1 MAFLDVLG
9 AIASPV
15 ASLIGAGTSAFNLSQ
30 QKKLMQQNNEFQAA
44 ENQKNREWQSEEW
57 TRQFDL
63 TNAYNDPTEVVKRLN
78 GAGLNPAQVMSGASS
93 SSAISHAT
101 PTAPSGGVSAS
112 PSPDYSGI
120 ITSGFQSMQQIA
132 NSIKMLTEAKK
143 TAKETPYVESLLD
156 SQLQL
161 NVAKFENEQAKADY
175 QKLQTQFEQIFGT
188 ERRSQELK
196 KLVNETLLADQE
208 ARLKGAQIELIDVE
222 KLEKNMN
229 ALVAYA
235 EKNKKEAEAARIKA
249 LIEPEI
255 ALLKAQA
262 SQASANAGLAN
273 AQALTENQLRPFRR
287 AIEEAE
293 SQIKGDQSFISGSTW
308 QYTIQMCEK
317 AAYNAGLANDE
328 KVKSILLKGKE
339 LDYRD
344 GKEVRNWIKTFQ
356 GFIPMAPALPE

>member
-1 MAFLDVLG
+1 MWDFLGNIGSAAIGGITSLLG
-9 AIASPV
+9 LNAQE
-15 ASLIGAGTSAFNLSQ
+15 N
-30 QKKLMQQNNEFQAA
+30 MNEQNQEFQAS
-44 ENQKNREWQSEEW
+44 ENQKNRDWQSAEWQ
-57 TRQFDL
+57 RQFDL
-63 TNAYNDPTEVVKRLN
+63 TNAYNDPSAVVERLKK
-78 GAGLNPAQVMSGASS
+78 AGLNPAQIMAGGS
-93 SSAISHAT
+93 SSAVGQSKAL
-101 PTAPSGGVSAS
+101 PSAPSGGTSAS

-143 TAKETPYVESLLD
+143 TAKETPYIGALLD
-156 SQLQL
+156 SQIKENL
-161 NVAKFENEQAKADY
+161 ARFENEQAKADY
-175 QKLQTQFEQIFGT
+175 QKLQTQFEQIFGS
-188 ERRSQELK
+188 ERRSKELS
-196 KLVNETLLADQE
+196 KLMSDTLLAEQE

-262 SQASANAGLAN
+262 SQATANAGLAN
-273 AQALTENQLRPFRR
+273 AQALTENQLRPYRR

-328 KVKSILLKGKE
+328 KVKNILLKGKE